1 MAFPGTYNFS
11 YYKGDTFEFNVYPKD
26 SAGNAFDLTPY
37 AALFTISTAR
47 GADGVANRVSAYTS
61 VQSDHIKCAILPSD
75 SASLAS
81 STTYVYDVEIN
92 DLDATEYPLVHTILT
107 GTITVTEQVSEA
119 S

>member
-26 SAGNAFDLTPY
+26 SAGNAFDLTAF

-47 GADGVANRVSAYTS
+47 GADGVSNRVSAYTS
-61 VQSDHIKCAILPSD
+61 VASDHIKCAILPSD
-75 SASLAS
+75 SSALAAGTS
-81 STTYVYDVEIN
+81 YVYDVEIN
-92 DLDATEYPLVHTILT
+92 DLDSSPYPLVHTILT